1 MLKVDK
7 SILLSYY
14 VIVLIFV
21 GCYWFI
27 KWFSTV
33 TMCFSA
39 KCSKEF
45 LVYCASNNIKGT
57 GISKVSQSKL
67 NLKGRFRIKGYSL
80 WHANQKYS
88 KVSFDVLFIQFL
100 SALFINFKC
109 FYTKIGG
116 GFINLPSYSWNVW
129 TEPKTTTSLRP
140 LPKLGLGLSWIVL
153 RVCLF

>member
-39 KCSKEF
+39 QWSKEF

-80 WHANQKYS
+80 WHANQKFS
-88 KVSFDVLFIQFL
+88 KVSFDVLFIQSL
-100 SALFINFKC
+100 SAHYMNFEC
-109 FYTKIGG
+109 FLYDNLWR
-116 GFINLPSYSWNVW
+116 FINLDFYSAECTCDWP
-129 TEPKTTTSLRP
+129 EPRTMTGS
-140 LPKLGLGLSWIVL
+140 I
-153 RVCLF
+153 